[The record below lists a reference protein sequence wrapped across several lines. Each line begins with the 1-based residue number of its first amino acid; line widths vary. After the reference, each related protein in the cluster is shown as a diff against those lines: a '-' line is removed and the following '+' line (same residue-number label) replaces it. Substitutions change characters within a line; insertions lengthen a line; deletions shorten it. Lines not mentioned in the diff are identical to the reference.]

1 MVSII
6 DVIIITLF
14 INTVLLAIGII
25 IFAIACMRD
34 KDLFSYL
41 PIYITFFIGNLFVLN
56 QFVDNI
62 FRMIAQVFFIVT
74 TISLLIAA
82 FLDYYKIF
90 IKSNLKKSHITNSTF
105 SAFFIS
111 SIIVPMQIFMIL
123 ILLTSSILLLRVYL
137 KTRSTVKIL
146 FLTCCIVAMMSTI
159 SQIIPFYEYELGLY
173 LSYSIGTVFITIL
186 LINGIVAIL
195 EQEIRNTMK
204 IKNTLKDNY
213 SHDLGNILHSIS
225 MSYELIMNIKNSDK
239 EINNVNDL
247 LKDKIIEASELV
259 KEIRKI

>member
-14 INTVLLAIGII
+14 INTVLLALGII
-25 IFAIACMRD
+25 IFGIACMRD
-34 KDLFSYL
+34 KELISYL
-41 PIYITFFIGNLFVLN
+41 PIYITFFIGNLFILN

-62 FRMIAQVFFIVT
+62 FRIIAQIFFVGT
-74 TISLLIAA
+74 TFNLFIAA

-90 IKSNLKKSHITNSTF
+90 IKSNLKTSHISKLTF
-105 SAFFIS
+105 SAFIFS
-111 SIIVPMQIFMIL
+111 SLIVNMQILMIF
-123 ILLTSSILLLRVYL
+123 ILLTTSIMLLRVYL
-137 KTRSTVKIL
+137 KARSAVKLL
-146 FLTCCIVAMMSTI
+146 FMTCGIVSMMSTI
-159 SQIIPFYEYELGLY
+159 SQLIPYFELELGLY
-173 LSYSIGTVFITIL
+173 LAYSIGTVFITIL

-195 EQEIRNTMK
+195 EQEIKKAMK

-213 SHDLGNILHSIS
+213 SHDLGNILHSIF
-225 MSYELIMNIKNSDK
+225 MSYELIMNKKISEK
-239 EINNVNDL
+239 ELNNVNNL